1 MNRSAPSRGLPALL
15 AVLLLG
21 AAFSA
26 VEARAETPFYGE
38 GDLDPAVPSPQS
50 YLGYPLGTRF
60 TPHHRLVDYLTAV
73 AAASDRVE
81 IREYGKTYEER
92 PLLLVTVSDPGNLSR
107 AAELQKSYARLADP
121 RQTSSAAARGL
132 SRDLPVAVW
141 LSFNIHGDEASGS
154 EAAMALVYR
163 LAADR
168 DPRIRKLLEETV
180 VLVDPCLNPDGRDRF
195 VNWIDGVAG
204 KDPDPLPAGREH
216 HQPWP
221 GGRYNHYLFDL
232 NRDWAW
238 LTQRE
243 TRARAAAYLAWRP
256 QVHVDFHEMYSGST
270 YFFFPPERPIH
281 PEFPD
286 QVLKWADIFGRGNA
300 AAFDARGWAYYTG
313 EAFDLYYPG
322 YGDSWPTF
330 HGAAGMTYEQ
340 AGGGFAGTAV
350 VRAGG
355 DTLTLAVRAEHHYT
369 AALATVRT
377 AAANREARLLDFHRF
392 FEADGNHSA
401 GAYLFPPGED
411 PPRTAEL
418 VGLLMAHGAEVY
430 RAPGEIRPR
439 GVHAYDGTPVSTTLP
454 AGTYVVPLSQPLN
467 RFLRAVLEP
476 EAALPDTFFYDVSA
490 WSLPLAFG
498 IEAYWTD
505 APVDGNLDLLKAAP
519 RPAGEV
525 VNPDAGYAYLISW
538 RRNGAARAASR
549 LLQRGVRIH
558 YATRGFTAAGRRF
571 DPGTLILF
579 RDGNPADLD
588 DLVNEAATRDG
599 VEAIGVRTG
608 LTDEGPDLGSFR
620 VELMNTPRVAVVADD
635 PASPTSVGA
644 CWFLLDRLYH
654 IPHSLI
660 PLSQLTEAGLARYTV
675 LVFPD
680 DEAGGDDY
688 AASLDS
694 AQVAAIGRWVDRG
707 GVFVGLGG
715 GAFFAD
721 ADHAGLS
728 GVKEV
733 PPLDS
738 DDGLSDEDR
747 DARDRERKL
756 ETLAER
762 ERRERL
768 EELPGTIFRV
778 RVDPQQPLGFGYTT
792 EARVLK
798 ISNRALELG
807 PPGTNVAW
815 FTESPKVSGYAS
827 PEAVDRLVNRPFLV
841 DQPRGRGHVVLYLED
856 PNFRLF
862 WYGLNRLFLNSV
874 FFLPGRSGG

>member
-1 MNRSAPSRGLPALL
+1 MLRIAPDRGLPALI
-15 AVLLLG
+15 VSLLLMCG
-21 AAFSA
+21 VMAS
-26 VEARAETPFYGE
+26 EARAASPFYDG
-38 GDLDPAVPSPQS
+38 GVLDPSVPSPETF
-50 YLGYPLGTRF
+50 LGYPLGAHF
-60 TPHHRLVDYLTAV
+60 TPHHRLVDYLNAV
-73 AAASDRVE
+73 AAASDRVT
-81 IREYGKTYEER
+81 IRKYGETYEGR
-92 PLLLVTVSDPGNLSR
+92 PLLLLTISDPDHLAR
-107 AAELQKSYARLADP
+107 AAELQKAYARLADP
-121 RQTSSAAARGL
+121 RKTSEAEARGL

-154 EAAMALVYR
+154 EAAMAVVYR

-168 DPRIRKLLEETV
+168 DPAVQKLLEETV

-195 VNWIDGVAG
+195 VNWIRGVTG
-204 KDPDPLPAGREH
+204 KAPDPLSAGREH

-238 LTQRE
+238 LSQRE

-256 QVHVDFHEMYSGST
+256 QVHVDFHEMSSRST

-281 PEFPD
+281 PDIPD
-286 QVLKWADIFGRGNA
+286 QILKWTDIFGKGNA

-330 HGAAGMTYEQ
+330 HGAVGMTYEQ
-340 AGGGFAGTAV
+340 AGHGYAGTAI
-350 VRAGG
+350 VRALG
-355 DTLTLAVRAEHHYT
+355 DTLTLAERAEHHYT

-392 FEADGNHSA
+392 FEPEGGRPP
-401 GAYLFPPGED
+401 GAYLFPPGDD

-430 RAPGEIRPR
+430 RAPEEFRPH
-439 GVHAYDGTPVSTTLP
+439 GVHAYDGTPVSTRLP
-454 AGTYVVPLSQPLN
+454 AGTYVVPLSQPLH

-476 EAALPDTFFYDVSA
+476 EASLPDTFFYDVSA

-505 APVDGNLDLLKAAP
+505 APVDGKLELLKAAP
-519 RPAGEV
+519 EPTGSV
-525 VNPDAGYAYLISW
+525 VNPEARYAFLSSW

-549 LLQRGVRIH
+549 LLQHGIRIH
-558 YATRGFTAAGRRF
+558 YATRAFTLEGRKF
-571 DPGTLILF
+571 GPGTLIVF
-579 RDGNPADLD
+579 RDGNPPALGS
-588 DLVNEAATRDG
+588 LVAEAAERDG
-599 VEAIGVRTG
+599 VEVIGVDTG
-608 LTDEGPDLGSFR
+608 LTEKGPDLGSFR
-620 VELMNTPRVAVVADD
+620 VEPMHAPRVAVIADD

-644 CWFLLDRLYH
+644 CWYLLDRLYG
-654 IPHSLI
+654 IPHSVI
-660 PLSQLTEAGLARYTV
+660 PLAEITEGDLARYTV

-680 DEAGGDDY
+680 DEAGGSGY
-688 AASLDS
+688 AAALDS
-694 AQVAAIGRWVDRG
+694 TQVETIRHWVDRG

-728 GVKEV
+728 TVREL

-738 DDGLSDEDR
+738 DDGLSDADR
-747 DARDRERKL
+747 KSREKERKL

-778 RVDPQQPLGFGYTT
+778 RVDPQQPLGFGYTS

-841 DQPRGRGHVVLYLED
+841 DQHRGRGHVVLYLED

-862 WYGLNRLFLNSV
+862 WYGLNRMFLNSI
-874 FFLPGRSGG
+874 FFLPGRSAP